1 MRESRCF
8 RNFDFRSLKSV
19 EVSQQHMSTSDR
31 LRGKSQFNLLTN
43 PPEDDRSGG
52 GAALGLGGEE
62 EKLWQKRVE
71 EKSRAEARLDF
82 ESFLGGP
89 SSFFNSTRPAIRRP
103 VVKCV
108 DPLESRETKDG
119 YFCTKF
125 CSKMA
130 RKEQSITL
138 VHFAQLPI
146 FSMDPHFG
154 RGGFRTHNH

>member
-19 EVSQQHMSTSDR
+19 EVSQQHMSTSGR
-31 LRGKSQFNLLTN
+31 LRGKSQFNLLTD

-52 GAALGLGGEE
+52 GAALGLGGVE

-103 VVKCV
+103 VVKSV
-108 DPLESRETKDG
+108 DPLESRERRDG
-119 YFCTKF
+119 YFSTRESAVAANQVLLQNGPQK
-125 CSKMA
+125 
-130 RKEQSITL
+130 T
-138 VHFAQLPI
+138 AQRFI
-146 FSMDPHFG
+146 FPK
-154 RGGFRTHNH
+154 

>member
-43 PPEDDRSGG
+43 PPEDDRCGG
-52 GAALGLGGEE
+52 GAALGLGGVE

-82 ESFLGGP
+82 ESFLGGC
-89 SSFFNSTRPAIRRP
+89 SSFLNSTRPAIRRP

-119 YFCTKF
+119 YIWTRF
-125 CSKMA
+125 CSKMT
-130 RKEQSITL
+130 RKEQSMTL
-138 VHFAQLPI
+138 VHFAQRPI
-146 FSMDPHFG
+146 FSMEPHFG
-154 RGGFRTHNH
+154 RSGF

>member
-52 GAALGLGGEE
+52 GAALGLGGVE

-82 ESFLGGP
+82 ESFLGGS

-108 DPLESRETKDG
+108 DPLESRHTKDEYCRTRAAKQVLLEEDPQKSVQKPG
-119 YFCTKF
+119 ALVK
-125 CSKMA
+125 
-130 RKEQSITL
+130 RSIIS
-138 VHFAQLPI
+138 Q
-146 FSMDPHFG
+146 
-154 RGGFRTHNH
+154 